1 MNQKDWVSYFKAAY
15 GRDPEPQEF
24 ANALNKGEFTID
36 TNDEGNTSA
45 FNSSQNNLNQQV
57 SQIAPTAKPDVR
69 MLKKD
74 IQGSEDALIAKFAE
88 LGLEVYLQQIN
99 KKSESLENRIGQ
111 IIELNKVLYG
121 LKAAYNGA
129 VQSGRI
135 CLSCGTSLG
144 ENDHFCSNCGSDTL
158 ALEKAAKENI
168 QICPLCDTEQ
178 DAKHL
183 HCACCGLQ
191 F

>member
-24 ANALNKGEFTID
+24 ADALNKGEFTID
-36 TNDEGNTSA
+36 ANDEGNTSA

-57 SQIAPTAKPDVR
+57 SQITPTARPDVR

-99 KKSESLENRIGQ
+99 KKSESLENRIGH

-121 LKAAYNGA
+121 LKVAYNDA

-144 ENDHFCSNCGSDTL
+144 ENDRFCSNCGSDTL
-158 ALEKAAKENI
+158 ALEKAAKDNI
-168 QICPLCDTEQ
+168 QVCPLCDTEQ